1 MKWIPNTV
9 GSSNNPIMHSIV
21 GIIDD
26 PILLELA
33 MHMHTR
39 ASSKLALQSLA
50 SLFILL
56 AVILLRFICL
66 FTANWYSNQS
76 NFEFER

>member
-1 MKWIPNTV
+1 
-9 GSSNNPIMHSIV
+9 MHSIV

-66 FTANWYSNQS
+66 FTTNWYSNQS
-76 NFEFER
+76 NVEFERRETRQ